1 MGVIP
6 EASDDS
12 SGVPGV
18 TAPSAAA
25 DSPTAR
31 EIMSRSLESVRI
43 ALEPRRPW
51 AEMTDLSAFSKP
63 ESLGDAAD
71 RIRKNWWHF
80 RLNYGI
86 VIAAVFALRLVVH
99 PFYLLLLV
107 SILAGWT
114 YLYFVRTNAV
124 VVFGRTLSETELLLF
139 ATLLSVVLLLMAGI
153 VSLLITSLLIG
164 IGFTLIHGAFRA
176 VPDDLFLHDQDA
188 PSGFFPFF
196 GSAGAPV
203 NPPVSSHV

>member
-1 MGVIP
+1 MGAIP
-6 EASDDS
+6 EASYDS
-12 SGVPGV
+12 SGAPGV

-25 DSPTAR
+25 SPTAR
-31 EIMSRSLESVRI
+31 EIMSRSLESIRI

-63 ESLGDAAD
+63 ESLGDAGD

-124 VVFGRTLSETELLLF
+124 AVFGRTLSETELLLF